1 MHDGHVHL
9 RLCAYLP
16 RTAVPLAEF
25 LSSGNLAPKL
35 PRSRARRARVHVAH
49 IEFSL
54 DGARDNGN
62 LAPKLPR
69 NRARRARVRVA
80 HIEFSFGVALDNRA
94 ALDDADRCR
103 ARLDKLKRRPMAC
116 LAPITCLTA
125 QFLCVETTG

>member
-1 MHDGHVHL
+1 MHEGHVRL

-35 PRSRARRARVHVAH
+35 PRSRARRARVRVAH

-103 ARLDKLKRRPMAC
+103 ARLDKLK
-116 LAPITCLTA
+116 
-125 QFLCVETTG
+125 ES

>member
-1 MHDGHVHL
+1 M
-9 RLCAYLP
+9 
-16 RTAVPLAEF
+16 PLAEF

-35 PRSRARRARVHVAH
+35 PRSRARRARVRVAH

>member
-35 PRSRARRARVHVAH
+35 PRSRARRARV
-49 IEFSL
+49 
-54 DGARDNGN
+54 
-62 LAPKLPR
+62 
-69 NRARRARVRVA
+69 RVA

-103 ARLDKLKRRPMAC
+103 ARLDKLK
-116 LAPITCLTA
+116 
-125 QFLCVETTG
+125 ES

>member
-1 MHDGHVHL
+1 M
-9 RLCAYLP
+9 
-16 RTAVPLAEF
+16 PLAEF

-35 PRSRARRARVHVAH
+35 PRSRARRARVRVAH

-54 DGARDNGN
+54 GVAIDN
-62 LAPKLPR
+62 LALKLPR

>member
-35 PRSRARRARVHVAH
+35 RRSRARRARVHVAH

-54 DGARDNGN
+54 DGAIDN
-62 LAPKLPR
+62 LALKLPR

-116 LAPITCLTA
+116 LLPITCLTA

>member
-35 PRSRARRARVHVAH
+35 RRSRARRARVRVAH

-54 DGARDNGN
+54 GVAIDN
-62 LAPKLPR
+62 LALKLPR
-69 NRARRARVRVA
+69 NRVRRARVRVA

-103 ARLDKLKRRPMAC
+103 ARLDKLK
-116 LAPITCLTA
+116 PITCLTA